1 MPSANDNGRR
11 PESRREL
18 ITSSI
23 GAIVAIALV
32 GLVIAIANHLK
43 DLDERIAD
51 GMAGALPATVV
62 AKGRAVYVPGYSHIY
77 TGAGEP
83 VLLATTL
90 SVRNT
95 DPEHALRIDRVRYF
109 DGAGKVLRE
118 LADEPLTLAP
128 MQTQSYR
135 IEQQDASGGSGA
147 NFLVEWSAE
156 ETVNRPIIEAIM
168 IGDGGLS
175 FSSRG
180 LPIDRR

>member
-1 MPSANDNGRR
+1 MTRSNDKAGM

-18 ITSSI
+18 ILSSI
-23 GAIVAIALV
+23 AAVAAIVLVALV
-32 GLVIAIANHLK
+32 LAISNHLRE
-43 DLDERIAD
+43 LDERIAD

-62 AKGRAVYVPGYSHIY
+62 AKGRAVYVPAYAHIY

-95 DPEHALRIDRVRYF
+95 DPEHALRIERVRYF
-109 DGAGKVLRE
+109 DGAGEVLRE
-118 LADEPLTLAP
+118 YADEPPILAP

-175 FSSRG
+175 FTSRG
-180 LPIDRR
+180 VPIDRR